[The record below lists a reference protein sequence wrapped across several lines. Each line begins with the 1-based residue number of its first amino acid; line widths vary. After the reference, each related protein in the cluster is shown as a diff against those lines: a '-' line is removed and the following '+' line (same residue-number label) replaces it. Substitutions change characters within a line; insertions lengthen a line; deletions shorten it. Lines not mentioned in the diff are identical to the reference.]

1 MDMGLNLEK
10 IRTDFPI
17 LNKKLNGKNVIYFD
31 NACQTLRP
39 IQVINKMNEYYNEYP
54 ACVGRSNHKFGE
66 RATNEF
72 NEARKRIARFF
83 NAKENEIIF
92 TKNTTEGINLIAH
105 SFNLKE
111 GDTVLL
117 SDKEHNSNLIPW
129 QVMKRKK
136 KINIRFFK
144 FGDIQDFES
153 KLDKSVKIA
162 SFVHV
167 SNIDG
172 TCQPVEKMAKIAKD
186 NKAFVLLDAAQSAP
200 HKQIDV
206 KKLNVDAIAC
216 SGHKMLGPSGTG
228 VLYLSEK
235 SSSQLDVFMTGGETV
250 INSTYDS
257 VTFEKIPNRY
267 EAGLQNYS
275 GAIGLGEAVEYLRK
289 VGLNNI
295 EEHEKKI
302 NLIITK
308 ELENEINEGTI
319 QLLGPIDAKQ
329 RSGIFSFNIKG
340 MKYHEVSLML
350 DKTENIMIRS
360 GQHCVH
366 SWFNAN
372 KIDGSARASL
382 YLYNTEE
389 EAVRFV
395 EAVKKLCK
403 FVK

>member
-1 MDMGLNLEK
+1 MGLNIEK
-10 IRTDFPI
+10 IRSDFPI
-17 LNKKLNGKNVIYFD
+17 LHKKINGKNIIYFD

-39 IQVINKMNEYYNEYP
+39 IQVINKMNEYYNDYP

-66 RATNEF
+66 KATYEF
-72 NEARKRIARFF
+72 NEARKKIAKFF

-92 TKNTTEGINLIAH
+92 TKNTTEGINLISH

-129 QVMKRKK
+129 QMLKKNK
-136 KINIRFFK
+136 KINIKFFK
-144 FGDIQDFES
+144 FGDVKDFES
-153 KLDKSVKIA
+153 KIDRNVKIA
-162 SFVHV
+162 SFVHT

-172 TCQPVEKMAKIAKD
+172 TVQPVEKMAKIAKD
-186 NKAFVLLDAAQSAP
+186 NKVFVLIDAAQSAP

-206 KKLNVDAIAC
+206 KKLNADAIAC

-228 VLYLSEK
+228 ILYLSEK

-275 GAIGLGEAVEYLRK
+275 GVIGLGEAVEYLKK
-289 VGLNNI
+289 VGMNNI
-295 EEHEKKI
+295 EEHEKKL
-302 NLIITK
+302 NEIITK
-308 ELENEINEGTI
+308 ELEEEINNGRI

-340 MKYHEVSLML
+340 IKYHEISLML
-350 DKTENIMIRS
+350 DATENIMIRS

-372 KIDGSARASL
+372 GIDGSARASL
-382 YLYNTEE
+382 YLYNTEDE
-389 EAVRFV
+389 VIKFV
-395 EAVKKLCK
+395 DAIKKLCRLSK
-403 FVK
+403 